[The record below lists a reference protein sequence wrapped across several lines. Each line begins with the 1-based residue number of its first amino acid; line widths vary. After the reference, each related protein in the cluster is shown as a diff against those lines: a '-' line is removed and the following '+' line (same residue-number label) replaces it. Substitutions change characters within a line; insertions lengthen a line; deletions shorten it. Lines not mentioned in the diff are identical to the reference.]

1 VTLALLVPGVGMG
14 GGLFVAPFRGTLGTA
29 GFEYML
35 IYPDTVILPGDVI
48 TPDGI
53 LGGRGSRISPGSG
66 TRGNTG
72 SAGAGSG
79 RS

>member
-1 VTLALLVPGVGMG
+1 MG
-14 GGLFVAPFRGTLGTA
+14 GGLADIRGTLGTA

-35 IYPDTVILPGDVI
+35 IYPDTVIVPGDVI

-53 LGGRGSRISPGSG
+53 LGGRGTRLSPGSG